1 MKNINIIFFG
11 CVLTLFLI
19 NYMIYY
25 SSEYKLHNIDNNS
38 TNSHILISID
48 RINTFDKLLKYIE
61 VCVLKYLTI
70 FQDCF
75 NRAFGGVLYII
86 LKLVSLYFYTFQFC
100 FSYILNIFKILILNY
115 YDLMEFMIY
124 RLTTIPNN
132 LLIVIIFIVLYA
144 N

>member
-11 CVLTLFLI
+11 CLLTLFFI
-19 NYMIYY
+19 NYTIYY
-25 SSEYKLHNIDNNS
+25 SSEYKLYHIKNNS
-38 TNSHILISID
+38 TNSFIFFN

-61 VCVLKYLTI
+61 VCVLKYLTV

-75 NRAFGGVLYII
+75 NKAFGGVLYTI
-86 LKLVSLYFYTFQFC
+86 LKLVSFYFYTFQFC

-115 YDLMEFMIY
+115 YNLMEFIVY

-132 LLIVIIFIVLYA
+132 LLIVILFIVLYA

>member
-1 MKNINIIFFG
+1 MKTINILFFG
-11 CVLTLFLI
+11 CLLTLFFI
-19 NYMIYY
+19 NYIIYD
-25 SSEYKLHNIDNNS
+25 SNKNKLSYLQNNS
-38 TNSHILISID
+38 TDTFVYIN

-61 VCVLKYLTI
+61 ICVLKYLTI

-75 NRAFGGVLYII
+75 NKSFEGVLYII
-86 LKLVSLYFYTFQFC
+86 LELVSMYFYTFQFC

-115 YDLMEFMIY
+115 YNLMEFIVY

-132 LLIVIIFIVLYA
+132 LLIVILFIVLYA

>member
-11 CVLTLFLI
+11 CLLFLFFI
-19 NYMIYY
+19 NYIIFH
-25 SSEYKLHNIDNNS
+25 SGEYKLHNIDNNS
-38 TNSHILISID
+38 TNSYIFLN

-61 VCVLKYLTI
+61 ICVFKYLTI

-75 NRAFGGVLYII
+75 NKAFEGVLYTI

-115 YDLMEFMIY
+115 YNLMEFIVY

-132 LLIVIIFIVLYA
+132 LLIVILFIALYS

>member
-11 CVLTLFLI
+11 CLLTLFFI
-19 NYMIYY
+19 NYTIYY
-25 SSEYKLHNIDNNS
+25 SSEYKLYHIKNNS
-38 TNSHILISID
+38 TNSFIFFN

-61 VCVLKYLTI
+61 ICVLKYLTV
-70 FQDCF
+70 FQYCF
-75 NRAFGGVLYII
+75 NKAFGGVLYTI

-115 YDLMEFMIY
+115 YNLMEFIVY
-124 RLTTIPNN
+124 RLTIIPNN
-132 LLIVIIFIVLYA
+132 LLIVILFIALYS